1 MFILNKLFI
10 GHKIRTDR
18 VRLKDRG
25 NICTPYRSIYRGWIM
40 IVWAIM
46 LSLFTVSWV
55 GSVVILQFLPLQV
68 TPSAAIANL
77 SMETKAS
84 ATLVTLAVL
93 FFFPMSE
100 LLSFL
105 TNRLAPSTLASTS
118 VTRIVSAV
126 ALANLPLLIV
136 TRSASIRQKSE
147 KVQNGGLWNTGVGRG
162 GCQRGSG
169 RQSSRGGA
177 GGDVGGHVLLN
188 VLLLPCHCEDF
199 CSPSVV
205 LEVASILFL
214 FFLFLVKKIQQ
225 GPAGVKPD

>member
-1 MFILNKLFI
+1 
-10 GHKIRTDR
+10 
-18 VRLKDRG
+18 
-25 NICTPYRSIYRGWIM
+25 M

-84 ATLVTLAVL
+84 ATLVTPTVL
-93 FFFPMSE
+93 FFFPLSE

-105 TNRLAPSTLASTS
+105 TNSLAPSTFASTS

-169 RQSSRGGA
+169 RQSSRGG
-177 GGDVGGHVLLN
+177 DVGGHVLLN